1 MDWRNRGFDPDD
13 DRLEALNDALERL
26 QEINLKIEQSK
37 YRMDQLKYDLKFVQ
51 ILNANSLVEDEDGED
66 ENE

>member
-13 DRLEALNDALERL
+13 DRLESLNEALDKLR
-26 QEINLKIEQSK
+26 EINLKIEQSK

-51 ILNANSLVEDEDGED
+51 ILNANSLLEEEEGDDES
-66 ENE
+66 